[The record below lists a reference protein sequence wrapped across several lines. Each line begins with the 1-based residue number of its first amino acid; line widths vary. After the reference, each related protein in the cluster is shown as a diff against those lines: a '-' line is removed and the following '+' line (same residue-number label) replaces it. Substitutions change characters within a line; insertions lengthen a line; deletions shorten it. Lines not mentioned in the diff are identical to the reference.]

1 MSDEGSSALG
11 AAISSVLDFTGN
23 SIMANSANA
32 KSKRNTWLQLWQNK
46 YLMDLQNEYNLPK
59 NQMKRLRDAG
69 LNPNLVY
76 GNGATTLSADSGN
89 VSPANVTPASGSFGI
104 ISKMQALNS
113 IKQQDAN
120 IEQTKAS
127 TDAIDANI
135 RIKEK
140 QLQMQEDFNLA
151 RIALLLA
158 QTKSIPIM
166 NAKRQAELE
175 YLLNKFDWKNP
186 NDWVKGAKTLREAIG
201 PIIEE
206 MKGSD
211 LNGL

>member
-1 MSDEGSSALG
+1 MTDASVLG
-11 AAISSVLDFTGN
+11 AAASSVFDFAGN

-59 NQMKRLRDAG
+59 NQMQRLRDAG

-89 VSPANVTPASGSFGI
+89 VAPANVTPASGSFGI
-104 ISKMQALNS
+104 ISKLQALNS

-120 IEQTKAS
+120 IEHTRAN

-140 QLQMQEDFNLA
+140 QLKMQEDFNLA
-151 RIALLLA
+151 RIALVLA

-175 YLLNKFDWKNP
+175 YLINKFDWKNP
-186 NDWVKGAKTLREAIG
+186 NDWVKGAKALRDALG
-201 PIIEE
+201 PIMGEI
-206 MKGSD
+206 KGDDLSD
-211 LNGL
+211 L